1 MKKTLSITLLLVIM
15 LALVVGAAQ
24 AQDPDLRG
32 TIQGVVYEDIDGDGL
47 CVNTGVE
54 GEGPVEGVDIVFVS
68 SDEDTAVTLYSG
80 PEGIFGLY
88 AAGQSYWQITAK
100 PNADWVV
107 TSENP
112 LFAPL
117 SDDNRAVT
125 GVNFCVQKANAETTS
140 SNSDTASAVV
150 VLPESGANYASL
162 TTVIAA
168 FIGASFM
175 LIGIALERRRRQEI

>member
-1 MKKTLSITLLLVIM
+1 MKKTLRITLLLVIM
-15 LALVVGAAQ
+15 LALVVGGAQ

-32 TIQGVVYEDIDGDGL
+32 TIQGVVYEDVNGDGL

-54 GEGPVEGVDIVFVS
+54 GEGPVEGVDVVFLS

-117 SDDNRAVT
+117 SDENRAVT
-125 GVNFCVQKANAETTS
+125 GVNFCVQKANATTTGS
-140 SNSDTASAVV
+140 KTASAVV

-162 TTVIAA
+162 TSVIAA
-168 FIGASFM
+168 FIGAAFM
-175 LIGIALERRRRQEI
+175 LIGVILERRRRQEI